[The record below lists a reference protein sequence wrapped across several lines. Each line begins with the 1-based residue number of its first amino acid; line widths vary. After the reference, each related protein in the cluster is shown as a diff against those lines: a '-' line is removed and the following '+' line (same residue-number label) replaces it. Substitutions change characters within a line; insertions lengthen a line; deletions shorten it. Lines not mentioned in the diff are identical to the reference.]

1 MIRHTLADEQV
12 AQPLKNVLACQL
24 LGNVDRE
31 ALTSEL
37 VHKESASESAFH
49 RRYDRPQSRNSIR
62 GYDGSNVA
70 ERTSHRSTKAS
81 FVSAAF

>member
-12 AQPLKNVLACQL
+12 AQPLENVLACQL

-37 VHKESASESAFH
+37 IHKESASE
-49 RRYDRPQSRNSIR
+49 
-62 GYDGSNVA
+62 
-70 ERTSHRSTKAS
+70 
-81 FVSAAF
+81 

>member
-12 AQPLKNVLACQL
+12 AQPLENVLARQL

-37 VHKESASESAFH
+37 IHEESASE
-49 RRYDRPQSRNSIR
+49 
-62 GYDGSNVA
+62 
-70 ERTSHRSTKAS
+70 
-81 FVSAAF
+81 

>member
-12 AQPLKNVLACQL
+12 AQPLENVLACQL

-37 VHKESASESAFH
+37 VHEESASE
-49 RRYDRPQSRNSIR
+49 
-62 GYDGSNVA
+62 
-70 ERTSHRSTKAS
+70 
-81 FVSAAF
+81 